1 MSSLA
6 VEPKPLARQVNV
18 TDDELTVVL
27 ADGRRISAP
36 LAWFPRLL
44 RATPEQRRQVMDAL
58 AEGSFKQDACR
69 IVSNPGKV
77 LLWLPLSTGQ
87 GIPSSSAVD

>member
-6 VEPKPLARQVNV
+6 VEPKPLARQVEV

-44 RATPEQRRQVMDAL
+44 RATPEQRANWELLGDGEGIHWPDADEDL
-58 AEGSFKQDACR
+58 S
-69 IVSNPGKV
+69 VSG
-77 LLWLPLSTGQ
+77 LLRGTPVST
-87 GIPSSSAVD
+87 

>member
-6 VEPKPLARQVNV
+6 VEHKPLARHVEV
-18 TDDELTVVL
+18 TEDELTVVL

-44 RATPEQRRQVMDAL
+44 RASPEQRADWEL
-58 AEGSFKQDACR
+58 LGDGEGIHWPSADEDLS
-69 IVSNPGKV
+69 VNG
-77 LLWLPLSTGQ
+77 LLRGTSVAG
-87 GIPSSSAVD
+87 